1 MREQGAGSCNL
12 PPAMW
17 QIIINGP
24 GYFDTAYE
32 LPEGVT
38 HLGRADEND
47 IVLGGDLVSR
57 RHARLVVNGDTLRIE
72 DLGSRNGSR
81 VNGSPLS
88 GGTQMQPGDTISLG
102 ENTLSVRQPNQV
114 ENAATEMVD
123 LGAGGVRRFGH
134 GDDVMS
140 SVILAKNV
148 KDVDL
153 LRALDN
159 FSSPFDEPPSSA
171 APIAPTPPTAPRG
184 AYETLV
190 LLFHIAEA
198 LATAPHL
205 TAFLEGAVDRVLERI
220 EATTAVVLLR
230 HHTGVMV
237 PAAVRHRGKLAK
249 GEVPV
254 SDGIVEEALKQGRAL
269 LVGDVRDDRR
279 FAGRESV
286 ILYGVDRV
294 LCIPIGLEA
303 PFAGVLYVNTS
314 AKNDTELEVMLD
326 ACTAVAHLIGTGV
339 QKFSSTTPPA
349 QGVRHHLERFH
360 APEVAERRA
369 AELQRAGGKL
379 PSKMEERNLTILH
392 AELVG
397 FGALCGRIGAERAT
411 ALLNDFHSH
420 LGGLVFSYEGTVEAF
435 VGETMR
441 ALFGAPYAKNDDA
454 VRAVRAALALRSDW
468 ERYMATRPMDERCE
482 LRIGI
487 NTARSLVG
495 LVGPETRPSYA
506 AIGEGVHVASWL
518 AGTGMP
524 GQVLI
529 TGKTLAVIGARFDV
543 MPLGER
549 LIRPPR
555 DKVAAFEVVDEDI
568 PQLTSPGI
576 R

>member
-1 MREQGAGSCNL
+1 
-12 PPAMW
+12 MW

-47 IVLGGDLVSR
+47 IILGGDLVSR
-57 RHARLVVNGDTLRIE
+57 RHARLVVAGDSLRIE

-81 VNGSPLS
+81 VNGSPLQGS
-88 GGTQMQPGDTISLG
+88 IDLQPGDTISLG
-102 ENTLSVRQPNQV
+102 ENTLSVRQPHQV

-134 GDDVMS
+134 GDDVGP
-140 SVILAKNV
+140 SVILSKNI
-148 KDVDL
+148 KNVDL

-159 FSSPFDEPPSSA
+159 FSSPFESPPATA
-171 APIAPTPPTAPRG
+171 APIAPVPASAPRG

-190 LLFHIAEA
+190 LLFHTAEA
-198 LATAPHL
+198 LATATSL
-205 TAFLEGAVDRVLERI
+205 AAFLEATMDRVLERI
-220 EATTAVVLLR
+220 DATTAVVLLR
-230 HHTGVMV
+230 HPTGVLV

-254 SDGIVEEALKQGRAL
+254 SDAIIESALRQGSAL

-303 PFAGVLYVNTS
+303 PFSGVLYVNTS

-326 ACTAVAHLIGTGV
+326 ACTAVAHLVATGV
-339 QKFSSTTPPA
+339 QKFSAAPA
-349 QGVRHHLERFH
+349 GHALRQHLERFL
-360 APEVAERRA
+360 APELAERRSN
-369 AELQRAGGKL
+369 ELQGSGGKQPGL
-379 PSKMEERNLTILH
+379 EERNVTLVH

-397 FGALCGRIGAERAT
+397 FGALCTRIGAARAS
-411 ALLNDFHSH
+411 ALLHDFHAH
-420 LGGLVFSYEGTVEAF
+420 LGGIVFSYEGTLEGF
-435 VGETMR
+435 LGESLR
-441 ALFGAPYAKNDDA
+441 AIFGAPYPKSDDA
-454 VRAVRAALALRSDW
+454 VRAVRAALAMRSDW
-468 ERYMATRPMDERCE
+468 ERYMARRPMDERCE
-482 LRIGI
+482 LRFGI
-487 NTARSLVG
+487 NTTRALVG
-495 LVGPETRPSYA
+495 LVGPDSRPTYA
-506 AIGEGVHVASWL
+506 AVGEGVNVATWL
-518 AGTGMP
+518 AATAMP

-543 MPLGER
+543 VPLGER
-549 LIRPPR
+549 LIRAPR
-555 DKVAAFEVVDEDI
+555 DKVAAFEVMDEDV
-568 PQLTSPGI
+568 PQLTNPGV

>member
-1 MREQGAGSCNL
+1 
-12 PPAMW
+12 MW

-57 RHARLVVNGDTLRIE
+57 RHARLVADGDSLRIE

-81 VNGSPLS
+81 VNGTPLQGS
-88 GGTQMQPGDTISLG
+88 IDLHPGDTISLG

-134 GDDVMS
+134 GEDVGP
-140 SVILAKNV
+140 SVILAKNI
-148 KDVDL
+148 KNVDL

-159 FSSPFDEPPSSA
+159 FSSPFDGAPATA
-171 APIAPTPPTAPRG
+171 APIAPVAPQAPRG
-184 AYETLV
+184 AYETLL
-190 LLFHIAEA
+190 LLFHTAEA
-198 LATAPHL
+198 LATSATL
-205 TAFLEGAVDRVLERI
+205 TAFLEATMDRVLERI
-220 EATTAVVLLR
+220 DATTAVVLLR
-230 HHTGVMV
+230 HPTGVFV

-254 SDGIVEEALKQGRAL
+254 SDGIIEQALGEGRAL
-269 LVGDVRDDRR
+269 VVGDVRDDRR

-294 LCIPIGLEA
+294 LCIPIGLEP
-303 PFAGVLYVNTS
+303 PFSGVLYVNTS
-314 AKNDTELEVMLD
+314 AKNDTELEIMLD
-326 ACTAVAHLIGTGV
+326 TCTAVAHLVASGV
-339 QKFSSTTPPA
+339 QKFSAASGSGAPPL
-349 QGVRHHLERFH
+349 RHHLERFLG
-360 APEVAERRA
+360 PEVAERRA
-369 AELQRAGGKL
+369 AEAQRTGGKL
-379 PSKMEERNLTILH
+379 PGLEERNLTIVH

-397 FGALCGRIGAERAT
+397 FGALSTKLGAARANE
-411 ALLNDFHSH
+411 LLNDFHAR
-420 LGGLVFSYEGTVEAF
+420 LGGLVFSFEGVLETF
-435 VGETMR
+435 FGESLR
-441 ALFGAPYAKNDDA
+441 AHFGTSASKPDDA
-454 VRAVRAALALRSDW
+454 VRAVRAALALREDW
-468 ERYMATRPMDERCE
+468 DRHMARRPVEERCE

-487 NTARSLVG
+487 NTARVLAG
-495 LVGPETRPSYA
+495 FVGPESRPSFSA
-506 AIGEGVHVASWL
+506 VGEGVNIASWL
-518 AGTGMP
+518 AATGMP

-543 MPLGER
+543 VPLGER
-549 LIRPPR
+549 LIRAPR
-555 DKVAAFEVVDEDI
+555 DKVAAFEVMDEDI
-568 PQLTSPGI
+568 PQLTHPGV

>member
-1 MREQGAGSCNL
+1 
-12 PPAMW
+12 MW

-57 RHARLVVNGDTLRIE
+57 RHARLVAEGDNLRIE

-81 VNGSPLS
+81 VNGAPLQGS
-88 GGTQMQPGDTISLG
+88 IALRPGDTISLG

-134 GDDVMS
+134 GEDVAP
-140 SVILAKNV
+140 SVILAKNI
-148 KDVDL
+148 KNVDL

-159 FSSPFDEPPSSA
+159 FSSPFDSSPATA
-171 APIAPTPPTAPRG
+171 APIAPVAPQAPRG
-184 AYETLV
+184 AYETLL
-190 LLFHIAEA
+190 LLFHTAEA
-198 LATAPHL
+198 LATAATL
-205 TAFLEGAVDRVLERI
+205 TAFLEATMDRVLERI
-220 EATTAVVLLR
+220 DATTAVVLLR
-230 HHTGVMV
+230 HPTGVMV
-237 PAAVRHRGKLAK
+237 PAAVRHRGKQLAK

-254 SDGIVEEALKQGRAL
+254 SDGIIEQALSQGRAL

-294 LCIPIGLEA
+294 LCIPIGLEP

-326 ACTAVAHLIGTGV
+326 TCTAVAHLVATGV
-339 QKFSSTTPPA
+339 QKFSASTAGPSPL
-349 QGVRHHLERFH
+349 RSHLERFLG
-360 APEVAERRA
+360 PEVAERRA
-369 AELQRAGGKL
+369 AEAQRSGGKL
-379 PSKMEERNLTILH
+379 PGLEERNLTIVH

-397 FGALCGRIGAERAT
+397 FGALSTRLGAERAT

-420 LGGLVFSYEGTVEAF
+420 LGGLVFSFEGTLEAF
-435 VGETMR
+435 FGESLR
-441 ALFGAPYAKNDDA
+441 ALFGVPSSKPDDA
-454 VRAVRAALALRSDW
+454 VRAVRAALALRADW
-468 ERYMATRPMDERCE
+468 ERTMARRPAEERCE

-487 NTARSLVG
+487 NTARVLAG
-495 LVGPETRPSYA
+495 LVGPESRPSFSA
-506 AIGEGVHVASWL
+506 VGEGVNVASLL
-518 AGTGMP
+518 AATATP

-543 MPLGER
+543 VPLGER
-549 LIRPPR
+549 LLRAPR
-555 DKVAAFEVVDEDI
+555 DKVAAFEVMDEDI
-568 PQLTSPGI
+568 PQLTNPGV

>member
-1 MREQGAGSCNL
+1 
-12 PPAMW
+12 MW

-57 RHARLVVNGDTLRIE
+57 RHARLVAEGDTLRIE

-81 VNGSPLS
+81 VNGTPLQGS
-88 GGTQMQPGDTISLG
+88 IALLPGDTISLG

-134 GDDVMS
+134 GDDVGA
-140 SVILAKNV
+140 SVILAKNI
-148 KDVDL
+148 KNVDL

-159 FSSPFDEPPSSA
+159 FSSPFDSVPATA
-171 APIAPTPPTAPRG
+171 APILPAAPTAPRG
-184 AYETLV
+184 AYETLL
-190 LLFHIAEA
+190 LLFHTAEA
-198 LATAPHL
+198 LATSATL
-205 TAFLEGAVDRVLERI
+205 TDFLEATMDRVLERI
-220 EATTAVVLLR
+220 DATTAVVLLR
-230 HHTGVMV
+230 HPTGVFV

-254 SDGIVEEALKQGRAL
+254 SDGIIEQALSEGRAL
-269 LVGDVRDDRR
+269 VVGDVRDDRR
-279 FAGRESV
+279 FASRESV

-294 LCIPIGLEA
+294 LCIPIGLES
-303 PFAGVLYVNTS
+303 PFSGVLYVNTS
-314 AKNDTELEVMLD
+314 AKNDTELEIMLD
-326 ACTAVAHLIGTGV
+326 TCTAVAHLVATGV
-339 QKFSSTTPPA
+339 QKFSAASGSGAPPL
-349 QGVRHHLERFH
+349 RHHLERFLG
-360 APEVAERRA
+360 PEVAERRT
-369 AELQRAGGKL
+369 AEVQRTGGRL
-379 PSKMEERNLTILH
+379 PALAECNLTIVH

-397 FGALCGRIGAERAT
+397 FGALASKLGALRTTE
-411 ALLNDFHSH
+411 LLNDFHSR
-420 LGGLVFSYEGTVEAF
+420 LGGLVFSFEGTLETF
-435 VGETMR
+435 FGESLR
-441 ALFGAPYAKNDDA
+441 ALFGTPASKPDDA
-454 VRAVRAALALRSDW
+454 VRAVRAALALREDW
-468 ERYMATRPMDERCE
+468 ERHMARRPAEERCE

-487 NTARSLVG
+487 NTARVLAG
-495 LVGPETRPSYA
+495 FVGPDSRPSFSA
-506 AIGEGVHVASWL
+506 VGDGVSVASWL
-518 AGTGMP
+518 AATASP

-543 MPLGER
+543 VPLGER
-549 LIRPPR
+549 LIRSPR

-568 PQLTSPGI
+568 PQLTNPGV